1 MPFPD
6 PESNDQEKGFLT
18 TAKARA
24 VLELL
29 HYTYSKT
36 TRVEPISPTS
46 ATQLRNNELRKLVA
60 HYAACK
66 VKCLAEYC
74 PPMESMLGSPSV
86 RPVDGSQ
93 GEADCYLLNR
103 SLRGLLDSTTELA
116 SDLVFRMM
124 ST

>member
-1 MPFPD
+1 M
-6 PESNDQEKGFLT
+6 
-18 TAKARA
+18 
-24 VLELL
+24 
-29 HYTYSKT
+29 
-36 TRVEPISPTS
+36 
-46 ATQLRNNELRKLVA
+46 A

-66 VKCLAEYC
+66 VTDLAKYS
-74 PPMESMLGSPSV
+74 PPMKSMLGSPPA

-93 GEADCYLLNR
+93 GDSNSYVFNR